1 MKRNSKHLEK
11 HEQLIEQCRHGNR
24 TAQFELY
31 KLYCK
36 AMFNTSYRIVNN
48 KTEAEDIM
56 QESFLKAFQ
65 NLGRYNGEASFGSW
79 LKKIV
84 INQSIDFIRKRKIE
98 FIRIEE
104 NIENIIDYEAEVIWE
119 IDDKTTIKEIIQE
132 INNLA
137 NGYRIILSLYLL
149 EGYDHD
155 EISQILKISPSTSRS
170 QFNRAKK
177 RLLQNINNRQ
187 NSK

>member
-1 MKRNSKHLEK
+1 MKRNIKHHEI
-11 HEQLIEQCRHGNR
+11 HEQLIEQCRHGSR

-31 KLYCK
+31 KLYYK

-48 KTEAEDIM
+48 RTEAEDIM
-56 QESFLKAFQ
+56 QESFLKAFK

-84 INQSIDFIRKRKIE
+84 VNQSIDFLRKVKIE
-98 FIRIEE
+98 FIRIDDS
-104 NIENIIDYEAEVIWE
+104 IENIKDDEAEVIGE
-119 IDDKTTIKEIIQE
+119 IDDKTTFNEIIKE
-132 INNLA
+132 INNLPP
-137 NGYRIILSLYLL
+137 GYRIILSLYLL

-187 NSK
+187 ILK

>member
-1 MKRNSKHLEK
+1 MKSNLKHPDIHEK
-11 HEQLIEQCRHGNR
+11 LIEQCRQGDR
-24 TAQFELY
+24 GSQFELY
-31 KLYCK
+31 KLYYK
-36 AMFNTSYRIVNN
+36 AMFNTSYRIINN
-48 KTEAEDIM
+48 SLEAEDIM

-65 NLGRYNGEASFGSW
+65 NLGRYKGESSFGAW

-84 INQSIDFIRKRKIE
+84 VNQSIDFLRKRKIE
-98 FIRIEE
+98 FVRIEN
-104 NIENIIDYEAEVIWE
+104 NIENIIDDGAEISWE
-119 IDDKTTIKEIIQE
+119 IDDKTTFDEIINE

-177 RLLQNINNRQ
+177 RLLQNINE
-187 NSK
+187 SKNL